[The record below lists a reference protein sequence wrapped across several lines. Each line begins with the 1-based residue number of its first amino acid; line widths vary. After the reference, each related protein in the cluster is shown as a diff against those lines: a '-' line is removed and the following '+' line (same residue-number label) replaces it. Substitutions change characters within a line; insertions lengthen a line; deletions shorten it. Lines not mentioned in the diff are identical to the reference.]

1 MEHEQRVRAGE
12 RWAVLD
18 RVEIVDLL
26 ARVVHAG
33 DDGDLETYATL
44 LTDDVTWSMPG
55 VEHAGRAAVLEG
67 IRARHDSG
75 QSGPR
80 SGTRHVLTT
89 TMVDLAPVDAGAEH
103 GARASA
109 RSTWLL
115 VGEGEGLGDG
125 GAPAVVRR
133 FGTYHDVV
141 VRTAAG
147 WRLAAR
153 RIAFGTG

>member
-1 MEHEQRVRAGE
+1 MGDTPSGPIGRSATAHDRA
-12 RWAVLD
+12 
-18 RVEIVDLL
+18 EIVDLL

-33 DDGDLETYATL
+33 DDGDLATYAGL
-44 LTDDVTWSMPG
+44 LSDDVTWSMPG
-55 VEHAGRAAVLEG
+55 VEHVGRAAVLDG
-67 IRARHDSG
+67 IRSRHDSG

-89 TMVDLAPVDAGAEH
+89 TVVDLAADEAGTA
-103 GARASA
+103 GGTRASA

-115 VGEGEGLGDG
+115 VGEGDG
-125 GAPAVVRR
+125 GSAAVRR
-133 FGTYHDVV
+133 FGTYHDEV
-141 VRTAAG
+141 VRTPAG